1 MNENIMNWQFSFI
14 EVVGL
19 WVICY
24 FACLFAIG
32 TAGWYQRVQKRK
44 MMEDF
49 LSHIQQKI
57 QTEEEFQDIIEKM
70 RRDFGGGQDNIGN
83 N

>member
-1 MNENIMNWQFSFI
+1 MSENIINWQFSLI

-24 FACLFAIG
+24 FASLFAIG
-32 TAGWYQRVQKRK
+32 TMNALHRWRKQK
-44 MMEDF
+44 MLQDF
-49 LSHIQQKI
+49 LFHIQEKV
-57 QTEEEFQDIIEKM
+57 QTEEEFQNIIEQM
-70 RRDFGGGQDNIGN
+70 RRDFGGGEQPRN

>member
-1 MNENIMNWQFSFI
+1 MNENIINWQFSLI

-24 FACLFAIG
+24 FACMFAIA
-32 TAGWYQRVQKRK
+32 TMNWWNRVQKRK

-49 LSHIQQKI
+49 LFHIQQKV
-57 QTEEEFQDIIEKM
+57 QTEEEFQNIIEQM
-70 RRDFGGGQDNIGN
+70 RRDFGGGDRPN
-83 N
+83 NN

>member
-1 MNENIMNWQFSFI
+1 MNENIIDWQFSLF

-24 FACLFAIG
+24 FASMFAIG
-32 TAGWYQRVQKRK
+32 TMHALERWRKRK

-49 LSHIQQKI
+49 LFHIQQKV
-57 QTEEEFQDIIEKM
+57 QTEEEFQNIIEQM
-70 RRDFGGGQDNIGN
+70 RRDFGGGPNNNGN

>member
-1 MNENIMNWQFSFI
+1 MNENIINWQFSLI

-24 FACLFAIG
+24 FACMFSIA
-32 TAGWYQRVQKRK
+32 TMNWWNRVQKRK

-49 LSHIQQKI
+49 LFHIQQKV
-57 QTEEEFQDIIEKM
+57 QTEEEFQNIIEQM
-70 RRDFGGGQDNIGN
+70 RRDFGGGDRPN
-83 N
+83 NN